1 MESPRGRHVQRVQVP
16 GAVVP
21 QVQPVQLQ
29 QEWAHGLQLPYP
41 SAQSSQPTLSQ
52 NLTMCAGAQA
62 SSLPTD
68 NSSSKVRAS
77 PRASSPAPG
86 DDVKLADFE
95 ILDHA
100 GGRSLGKGSFGIVR
114 RIRRKGT
121 EDVYA
126 LKTMQKIEV
135 INGQLIEQVE
145 REIQVQKGL
154 KHENVL
160 RLYKHFEDA
169 DTVYLLLE
177 YCAKGELYQ
186 LLRTQR
192 GRRFTESMSRHFFVQ
207 LVRGLKYLH
216 SNNIVHR
223 DLKPENLLIT
233 HDDVLKIGDFGW
245 CAATNVLR
253 TTFCGTMDYLAPEM
267 IQGTG
272 HDHTLDIWS
281 VGILLYEM
289 MVGRPPFQSTNHTML
304 IERIL
309 RIAINF
315 PVTLPPPVVDL
326 VSRLLQQDP
335 ARRMPLDQV
344 LRHPWVVGRPGDAG
358 AGARESVTP
367 QVGMKQ
373 VEPLTDARQQF
384 QQQQPQSQ
392 MQQQP
397 TSASQ
402 RPTSQQSHQSNL
414 PSMKTSQGQVTLQQ
428 SGRAPSVDQVRPMA
442 SPRAPGEA
450 AYASANSTPVA
461 SVAAPSAPPQAPAA
475 ATPTM
480 QCRGA
485 PRKSPWSQPNQ
496 SSSISP
502 PQQGPRPTP
511 SPAQTP
517 VMTRRGVAP
526 AQTANVLAA
535 TFAKQGMTGLGSSG
549 GRSGPAPADSTAAAR
564 PGRPSRRESPT
575 SRSLSSQRPATTSA
589 PPPNHRNGRDLSS
602 SMAGPSKSATAVSTG
617 QVSQLLPGST
627 VQARPRGGGSP
638 VVMRAG
644 NPRGASS
651 FMQVGRTPASH
662 SQPASPNIGGPAAA
676 RSLSPMG
683 PGPRAGPGVSTGAAI
698 ASAMRPQARAS
709 PAMAVYRA

>member
-1 MESPRGRHVQRVQVP
+1 MEMESPRGRYVQRMQVP
-16 GAVVP
+16 SGAVP
-21 QVQPVQLQ
+21 QVQLVQLQ
-29 QEWAHGLQLPYP
+29 QDWAHVLQMPPYRTQP
-41 SAQSSQPTLSQ
+41 QPTPSQ
-52 NLTMCAGAQA
+52 NVAMSAVPA
-62 SSLPTD
+62 SAPAE
-68 NSSSKVRAS
+68 NSSSKFRAS
-77 PRASSPAPG
+77 PRVSSPSPG

-95 ILDHA
+95 ILDSA
-100 GGRSLGKGSFGIVR
+100 SGGRSLGKGSFGIVR

-135 INGQLIEQVE
+135 INGQLIDQVE

-160 RLYKHFEDA
+160 RLYKHFEDD

-216 SNNIVHR
+216 SHNIVHR

-304 IERIL
+304 IQRIL
-309 RIAINF
+309 NIAINF
-315 PVTLPPPVVDL
+315 PASLPPPVVDL
-326 VSRLLQQDP
+326 VQRLLQQDP
-335 ARRMPLDQV
+335 TRRMPLDQV
-344 LRHPWVVGRPGDAG
+344 LRHPWVVGRPGDVEASG
-358 AGARESVTP
+358 SREPSVLAQ
-367 QVGMKQ
+367 QVQETRKQ
-373 VEPLTDARQQF
+373 VESLQETPTRQI
-384 QQQQPQSQ
+384 QQSHSQQNTLQPQS
-392 MQQQP
+392 
-397 TSASQ
+397 A
-402 RPTSQQSHQSNL
+402 
-414 PSMKTSQGQVTLQQ
+414 TSQGPRRMSQNVQNAKTSPGQVPLQQ

-442 SPRAPGEA
+442 SMASPRAPGESAYSA
-450 AYASANSTPVA
+450 ATPVT
-461 SVAAPSAPPQAPAA
+461 SVSAPSQAPAA

-485 PRKSPWSQPNQ
+485 PRKSPWSQPTVQ
-496 SSSISP
+496 

-526 AQTANVLAA
+526 AQTANMLAA
-535 TFAKQGMTGLGSSG
+535 TLANKGVTGFGSNG
-549 GRSGPAPADSTAAAR
+549 VRGGPAPSDSTAAR

-575 SRSLSSQRPATTSA
+575 SRSLSSQRPSTSATSA

-602 SMAGPSKSATAVSTG
+602 SMAGPSKSASVVGG
-617 QVSQLLPGST
+617 QVSQMLPSST
-627 VQARPRGGGSP
+627 MQARSRGGPAG
-638 VVMRAG
+638 VVQGFGRANG
-644 NPRGASS
+644 LGAPGIR
-651 FMQVGRTPASH
+651 MPA
-662 SQPASPNIGGPAAA
+662 SQPASPNLSVPSAA

-683 PGPRAGPGVSTGAAI
+683 PSRGPGVTAAI
-698 ASAMRPQARAS
+698 ASAMRPVARAS
-709 PAMAVYRA
+709 PQMPVYRTTGQ